1 MRSEVCG
8 RGVFSQRRILTQS
21 TPMTN
26 ECYFLS
32 IIFELRSD
40 KQLVQGAFLCL
51 APPPLKGGGMSL
63 GPQEEHV
70 MFARLG

>member
-1 MRSEVCG
+1 VRSEVCG

-51 APPPLKGGGMSL
+51 MSL